1 MEKAWVVK
9 EDKKHFGK
17 LAFINFRNAVWHQSF
32 LKILAC
38 LTPLSK
44 IGSAIKCWDDLV
56 HIFYPIILILSAD
69 YEEHNIPDTLA
80 GAKALCAWAQESTT
94 LEAREQIFSSESLC
108 DVDNSFDT
116 MEHTD
121 VYQALHMTN
130 SALMTKA
137 FSVITT
143 HNVFNQDQDPEAYL
157 LLCCICSYM
166 EFKIYASLEVHTEDT
181 INNGRKALAKLIE
194 LMYSWNF
201 LKKHLSMHLFND
213 IEVKGVT

>member
-9 EDKKHFGK
+9 EDKKHSGK

-80 GAKALCAWAQESTT
+80 VQRHYVLGPKSLQHWKQENKYLAL
-94 LEAREQIFSSESLC
+94 R
-108 DVDNSFDT
+108 
-116 MEHTD
+116 
-121 VYQALHMTN
+121 
-130 SALMTKA
+130 A
-137 FSVITT
+137 FVMLID
-143 HNVFNQDQDPEAYL
+143 HQW
-157 LLCCICSYM
+157 
-166 EFKIYASLEVHTEDT
+166 
-181 INNGRKALAKLIE
+181 AKLQ
-194 LMYSWNF
+194 
-201 LKKHLSMHLFND
+201 K
-213 IEVKGVT
+213 